1 MIQFLFLKI
10 LLKYNEINGE
20 TYLIEPF
27 YRDNRML
34 KLTLRNKNNLKVKI
48 MLVDSYNLLSNSFR

>member
-1 MIQFLFLKI
+1 MFLIWVVIFSFILKI
-10 LLKYNEINGE
+10 LLKYNEINE
-20 TYLIEPF
+20 NYLIELL

-48 MLVDSYNLLSNSFR
+48 ML

>member
-1 MIQFLFLKI
+1 MIVPKYNKFIFYVPNMGGYDSVFILKI

-34 KLTLRNKNNLKVKI
+34 KLTLRNKK
-48 MLVDSYNLLSNSFR
+48 